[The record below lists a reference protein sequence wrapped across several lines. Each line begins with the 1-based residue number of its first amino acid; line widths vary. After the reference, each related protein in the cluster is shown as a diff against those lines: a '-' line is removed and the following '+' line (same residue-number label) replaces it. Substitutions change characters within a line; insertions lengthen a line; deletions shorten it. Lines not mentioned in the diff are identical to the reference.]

1 MYVDDEVGG
10 VGNLFKNM
18 MEVDL
23 DFGKIENRYVNRLII
38 LLVLDILFVWFY
50 CICILFCY

>member
-23 DFGKIENRYVNRLII
+23 DFGKIKNRYVKNE
-38 LLVLDILFVWFY
+38 
-50 CICILFCY
+50 C

>member
-23 DFGKIENRYVNRLII
+23 DFGKIENRYVKFDWIELIN
-38 LLVLDILFVWFY
+38 
-50 CICILFCY
+50 